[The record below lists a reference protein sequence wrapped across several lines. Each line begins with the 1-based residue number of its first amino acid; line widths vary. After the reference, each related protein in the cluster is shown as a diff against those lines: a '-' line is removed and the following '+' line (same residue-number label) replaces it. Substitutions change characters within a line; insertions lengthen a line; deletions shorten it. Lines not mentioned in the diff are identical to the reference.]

1 MDEKKNNGVG
11 SESLSFLTD
20 EEALTEID
28 FGSFLSEAS
37 GDSSDVFDGFH
48 EDIERTEQSLEDEL
62 DSLYES
68 IMGSGPA
75 TIVPKPLSVITSEE
89 EPEKTPSETGL
100 EELWMSPEEYFD
112 IPVVSLEN
120 EEDEEESAPEEE
132 AFFAPEPKADEP
144 EKEEKKEPLTV
155 EEEKD
160 DIFSMIESMK
170 SETESD
176 KGFGDILAEIEAN
189 SEITPV
195 ADDFDSIAGFLSS
208 FPVTELPDE
217 GVSVPETEA
226 KPEIPEAKPEE
237 SAPTA
242 EEEFDSDSDDFEK
255 ELARL
260 LGEETREEPA
270 EKDEGGFVVSVPD
283 DEDDDDFVVPQ
294 SEESAPSR
302 PTDDFGGAQDFGY
315 TSIVPE
321 QPERVIGDFEA
332 AEKAALEAEAE
343 ESKEERKAR
352 KQKKKEEKKN
362 GEKTP
367 IGAGEIVRRIV
378 LSLAILVI
386 IASGVI
392 LVNTYIVQPAIA
404 KKLINDT
411 VSDLSDGLKEHG
423 DAEIDDNISSQYD
436 VTFPMGML
444 AKYAPLYASNTDL
457 RGWISIPAFE
467 INLPVVQGT
476 DNSYYLKRNIY
487 KKWTEY
493 GVPFFDYRIAQGQFV
508 YLPRN
513 TVIYGHNMRSD
524 DLIFGML
531 EEYRDIDGFKRAPI
545 IECNTIYGDYKWV
558 VCGAFIS
565 NSKAEHDNGYVFPYN
580 FIDCSDQ
587 KFAEYINELEKR
599 RFYDTGVDLA
609 VTDKILTLST
619 CCYDFPD
626 ARLVV
631 VARLL
636 REGESVSIDTSKAIK
651 NPDPKS
657 PQALCDELGKPN
669 NYAYDARW

>member
-1 MDEKKNNGVG
+1 MDNKKNNGN
-11 SESLSFLTD
+11 ESLSILTD

-28 FGSFLSEAS
+28 FGSFLDESAR
-37 GDSSDVFDGFH
+37 GSDVFDGFH
-48 EDIERTEQSLEDEL
+48 EDIERTEKSLESEL
-62 DSLYES
+62 ESLYED
-68 IMGSGPA
+68 IMSSGPA

-89 EPEKTPSETGL
+89 ESEKTPSESGL
-100 EELWMSPEEYFD
+100 EELWMNPEEYFD
-112 IPVVSLEN
+112 IPVVSL
-120 EEDEEESAPEEE
+120 DDKEESEAAPEE
-132 AFFAPEPKADEP
+132 AVFTPEVTADGS
-144 EKEEKKEPLTV
+144 EKEEATV
-155 EEEKD
+155 VPTTEDIKD
-160 DIFSMIESMK
+160 DIFGMIDSMK
-170 SETESD
+170 SETKSD
-176 KGFGDILAEIEAN
+176 TGFGDILAEIETNA
-189 SEITPV
+189 EIAPV
-195 ADDFDSIAGFLSS
+195 SDDFNSIADFLSTL
-208 FPVTELPDE
+208 PVVELPE
-217 GVSVPETEA
+217 ENSSVPEENAVAETE
-226 KPEIPEAKPEE
+226 ENI
-237 SAPTA
+237 
-242 EEEFDSDSDDFEK
+242 DSDDFEK
-255 ELARL
+255 ELAML
-260 LGEETREEPA
+260 LGEEKPEADKPSTE
-270 EKDEGGFVVSVPD
+270 DGGAFVISVPD
-283 DEDDDDFVVPQ
+283 DGNDYDFASSQ
-294 SEESAPSR
+294 DEEE
-302 PTDDFGGAQDFGY
+302 TEFAQAESYSVAEPNYGY

-343 ESKEERKAR
+343 ESKEEKKAR
-352 KQKKKEEKKN
+352 KRREKEEKKN

-378 LSLAILVI
+378 LSLSILVI
-386 IASGVI
+386 IASAGI

-404 KKLINDT
+404 KKLISDT
-411 VSDLSDGLKEHG
+411 VSNLSDGMKEHG
-423 DAEIDDNISSQYD
+423 DAEIDESISSKYD
-436 VTFPMGML
+436 VKFPMGML
-444 AKYAPLYASNTDL
+444 AKYAPLYATNTDL
-457 RGWISIPAFE
+457 RGWISIPSFE

-476 DNSYYLKRNIY
+476 DNDYYLKRNIY

-508 YLPRN
+508 NLPRN

-531 EEYRDIDGFKRAPI
+531 EEYRDIDGFKRAPV
-545 IECNTIYGDYKWV
+545 IECNTIYGNYNWV
-558 VCGAFIS
+558 ICGVFIS

-580 FIDCSDQ
+580 FIDCSEQ
-587 KFAEYINELEKR
+587 KFAEYIVELEKR

-636 REGESVSIDTSKAIK
+636 RDGESVSIDTSKAIK
-651 NPDPKS
+651 NPDPKC